1 MIELWIFILT
11 HSIVSGRIILEQQ
24 RIRKGVQ
31 VLIDYEYI
39 LTDAEYWEQERNHL
53 VVKAN
58 SLIQK
63 TRYSLTTQQQ
73 KVLLYTISKI
83 QPGDDDFKE
92 YVFELKDLCVLFGID
107 THGQNYANFR
117 DNIKELADA
126 SFWLLDK
133 EKNSVL
139 VRWFSKVKVNASN
152 TKVNIQFDADLK
164 PYLLELAGQF
174 TQYELSNTL
183 LMKSKYAIRLYE
195 ILKSYEAIGMYNT
208 EIEALKVIL
217 DCAGD
222 YKVFAD
228 FRRRVLDVAMA
239 EINEY
244 SDLQVEYTPLRT
256 NRAYTHLSFVI
267 ERKDSHSRALTMI
280 KNSARLNHSAEES
293 EIAKWQKNL

>member
-1 MIELWIFILT
+1 MT
-11 HSIVSGRIILEQQ
+11 
-24 RIRKGVQ
+24 
-31 VLIDYEYI
+31 DYEYI
-39 LTDAEYWEQERNHL
+39 FTDREYWEQERNHL
-53 VVKAN
+53 VVKHN

-107 THGQNYANFR
+107 THGQNYDFFR
-117 DNIKELADA
+117 ESIKKLADA

-133 EKNSVL
+133 DRNSVL
-139 VRWFSKVKVNASN
+139 VRWFSKVKVNDSN
-152 TKVNIQFDADLK
+152 TQVNIQFDADLK

-195 ILKSYEAIGMYNT
+195 IFKSYEAIGIYKT
-208 EIEALKVIL
+208 EIEALKIIL
-217 DCAGD
+217 DCVGD

-228 FRRRVLDVAMA
+228 FRRRVLETAIA

-244 SDLQVEYTPLRT
+244 SDLQIEMKPLRT
-256 NRAYTHLSFVI
+256 NRAFTHLLFTI
-267 ERKDSHSRALTMI
+267 NRKDADSQVRTML
-280 KNSARLNHSAEES
+280 KNSARINHTADES
-293 EIAKWQKNL
+293 EISQWQQNILALRNLPKERE

>member
-1 MIELWIFILT
+1 MILNI
-11 HSIVSGRIILEQQ
+11 SKSAKGRVIM
-24 RIRKGVQ
+24 
-31 VLIDYEYI
+31 IDYEYI

-53 VVKAN
+53 VVKHN

-107 THGQNYANFR
+107 THGQNYDFFR
-117 DNIKELADA
+117 DSIKKLADA

-133 EKNSVL
+133 DKNSVL
-139 VRWFSKVKVNASN
+139 VRWFSKVKVNDSN

-174 TQYELSNTL
+174 TSYELANTL
-183 LMKSKYAIRLYE
+183 LMKSRYSIRIYE
-195 ILKSYEAIGMYNT
+195 ILKSYEAVGMYKT
-208 EIEALKVIL
+208 DIETLKVLL
-217 DCAGD
+217 DCSGD
-222 YKVFAD
+222 YKVFYD
-228 FRRRVLDVAMA
+228 FRKRVLDVAIN

-244 SDLQVEYTPLRT
+244 SDLQIEMTPLRT
-256 NRAYTHLSFVI
+256 NRAFTHLMFMIEKKDADRRVI
-267 ERKDSHSRALTMI
+267 TML
-280 KNSARLNHSAEES
+280 KNSARINHTAEES
-293 EIAKWQKNL
+293 EIAKW

>member
-1 MIELWIFILT
+1 MTLSVDSDRMILNIFK
-11 HSIVSGRIILEQQ
+11 SAKGRVIM
-24 RIRKGVQ
+24 
-31 VLIDYEYI
+31 IDYEYI

-53 VVKAN
+53 VVKHN

-92 YVFELKDLCVLFGID
+92 YVFDLKDLCVLFGID
-107 THGQNYANFR
+107 SHGNTYENFR
-117 DNIKELADA
+117 DSIKRLSDA

-139 VRWFSKVKVNASN
+139 VRWFSKVRINDAN

-174 TQYELSNTL
+174 TSYELANTL
-183 LMKSKYAIRLYE
+183 LMKSRYSIRIYE
-195 ILKSYEAIGMYNT
+195 ILKSYEAVGMYKT
-208 EIEALKVIL
+208 DIETLKVLL
-217 DCAGD
+217 DCSGD
-222 YKVFAD
+222 YKVFYD
-228 FRRRVLDVAMA
+228 FRKRVLDVAIN

-244 SDLQVEYTPLRT
+244 SDLQIEMTPLRT
-256 NRAYTHLSFVI
+256 NRAFTHLMFMIEKKDADRRVI
-267 ERKDSHSRALTMI
+267 TML
-280 KNSARLNHSAEES
+280 KNSARINHTAEES
-293 EIAKWQKNL
+293 EIAKW

>member
-1 MIELWIFILT
+1 M
-11 HSIVSGRIILEQQ
+11 
-24 RIRKGVQ
+24 
-31 VLIDYEYI
+31 IDYEYI

-53 VVKAN
+53 VVKHN

-92 YVFELKDLCVLFGID
+92 YVFDLKDLCVLFGID
-107 THGQNYANFR
+107 SHGNTYENFR
-117 DNIKELADA
+117 DSIKRLSDA

-139 VRWFSKVKVNASN
+139 VRWFSKVRINDAN

-183 LMKSKYAIRLYE
+183 LMKSRYSIRIYE
-195 ILKSYEAIGMYNT
+195 ILKSYEAVGMYKT
-208 EIEALKVIL
+208 DIETLKVLL
-217 DCAGD
+217 DCSGD
-222 YKVFAD
+222 YKVFYD
-228 FRRRVLDVAMA
+228 FRKRVLDVAIN

-244 SDLQVEYTPLRT
+244 SDLQIEMTPLRT
-256 NRAYTHLSFVI
+256 NRAFTHLMFMIEKKDADRRVI
-267 ERKDSHSRALTMI
+267 TML
-280 KNSARLNHSAEES
+280 KNSARINHTAEES
-293 EIAKWQKNL
+293 EIAKW